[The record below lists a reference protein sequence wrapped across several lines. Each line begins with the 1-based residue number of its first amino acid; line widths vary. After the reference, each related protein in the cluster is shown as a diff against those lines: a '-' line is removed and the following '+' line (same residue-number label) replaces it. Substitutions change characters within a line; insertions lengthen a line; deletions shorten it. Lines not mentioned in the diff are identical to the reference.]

1 MNARRRADYA
11 ANIKRE
17 RASMRERKKLR
28 CWRNPQKY
36 RALARLE
43 RAMPGAKEKGAA
55 RGKAWAERNRERVKA
70 TRAAWYAQNGDHVRQ
85 KAKAAYR
92 RDPQRY
98 RNINRRNYFLN
109 RPRYAVTQR
118 AWAVRNAARVAA
130 TQKRWRLRNPGVARA
145 RANEARTL
153 RLKRRVAW
161 ANAAAIVSFHREA
174 QWLTESTGR
183 LHVVDHIIPLKG
195 RTVSGLDVANNLRVV
210 EASANAHKTNK
221 WESPGWERP
230 CTSSGDVP
238 LASGDAP
245 PSQLALF

>member
-1 MNARRRADYA
+1 MSPEEKKEKARESARASYNANKERYLERGRAWRA
-11 ANIKRE
+11 AN
-17 RASMRERKKLR
+17 
-28 CWRNPQKY
+28 
-36 RALARLE
+36 
-43 RAMPGAKEKGAA
+43 KEKVKANNAA
-55 RGKAWAERNRERVKA
+55 YHAANRERE
-70 TRAAWYAQNGDHVRQ
+70 
-85 KAKAAYR
+85 
-92 RDPQRY
+92 
-98 RNINRRNYFLN
+98 
-109 RPRYAVTQR
+109 
-118 AWAVRNAARVAA
+118 NARS
-130 TQKRWRLRNPGVARA
+130 RVARA

-221 WESPGWERP
+221 WESPRWERP
-230 CTSSGDVP
+230 CASSGDVP

>member
-1 MNARRRADYA
+1 MCVVYLWEVTTFFTTLSPRLFGHAPPVQAGIDTFRACVARHRIIYV
-11 ANIKRE
+11 E
-17 RASMRERKKLR
+17 LGPLR
-28 CWRNPQKY
+28 H
-36 RALARLE
+36 
-43 RAMPGAKEKGAA
+43 G
-55 RGKAWAERNRERVKA
+55 V
-70 TRAAWYAQNGDHVRQ
+70 
-85 KAKAAYR
+85 
-92 RDPQRY
+92 
-98 RNINRRNYFLN
+98 
-109 RPRYAVTQR
+109 
-118 AWAVRNAARVAA
+118 VRNAARVAA

-183 LHVVDHIIPLKG
+183 LHVVDHIIPLNG

-221 WESPGWERP
+221 WESLGWERP
-230 CTSSGDVP
+230 CASSGDVP